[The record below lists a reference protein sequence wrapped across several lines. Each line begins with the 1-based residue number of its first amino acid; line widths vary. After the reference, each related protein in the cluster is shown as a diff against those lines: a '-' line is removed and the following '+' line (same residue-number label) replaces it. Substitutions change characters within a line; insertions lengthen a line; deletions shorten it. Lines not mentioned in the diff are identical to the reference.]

1 MTKSVLWIAAA
12 FCLAL
17 SVGPVALLASTVGKA
32 DPADLY
38 LVIDA
43 GLVPLPVGQMA
54 ALGARDIGPTRG
66 AMARM
71 LYAPPAA
78 RQKMLDAGYILLPAG
93 ALAALCGIGTDRISA
108 TSGKT

>member
-17 SVGPVALLASTVGKA
+17 SVGPVALLASTAGKA

-43 GLVPLPVGQMA
+43 GPALPAGHMA

-66 AMARM
+66 VLARM
-71 LYAPPAA
+71 LHAPPAA
-78 RQKMLDAGYILLPAG
+78 RRRLLDAGYILLPAG
-93 ALAALCGIGTDRISA
+93 ALAALCGIGTDRIPA